1 MNTLRGRLIGSFL
14 TVILLALGGLG
25 YTAFSLSRDALMEL
39 GQKEGIALAKGVA
52 VETNLF
58 VEGVANLLKSVASS
72 STLQSMNWEL
82 QRPALESGLKGTYSF
97 ETVFVLDLQG
107 EARTLDGATANY
119 GDREYFKAVRD
130 TGKLFVS
137 NPQVSRAT
145 GNNVVVFAVPIFGE
159 GNALVGVLAASVN
172 SEVLMDLYKAV
183 VWGRTGYA
191 FLVGRNGIVAA
202 HPNQEI
208 VGKLNAAEVGP
219 SIPEELA
226 GGVRQALAGQEKVV
240 GYHFQGVDRMAVFEP
255 VAATGWGVGLSSPNE
270 EFLGAV
276 SELRTVLFVVIG
288 VIVLLVVAL
297 SLWLAGSISRPVAL
311 IAQHMEG
318 VAAGDLSRRI
328 PLSSSLREIRNLVR
342 SLNDMIAAQGRTV
355 AAIRDSSREV
365 LEKAEG
371 MSAAVEESRAA
382 ILEVASMTSR
392 VSDRTQDSAAAIE
405 EANAGIEEVSAGAQ
419 AGAQAAVT
427 AGEEAS
433 AIAAVARSGGEAMD
447 AMTGEIGQ
455 VAASQTRAD
464 EAMQQL
470 GKAVTQIGS
479 FVTTIT
485 QIADQTNLLALNAAI
500 EAARAG
506 EAGRGFAVV
515 AEEVRKLAE
524 ESNRAAN
531 NVGTLI
537 NDVSSRTQAALA
549 DNKEAS
555 TQLSALV
562 NRSKETR
569 QLILEMVK
577 KVGNI
582 TESVQSIAATM
593 EEQSASS
600 EEMASGMDQ
609 VAKSSQEISEAVRTI
624 SHSMEEQDSAMEVI
638 AVASEGMVTLSQALE
653 SAVEVFKLEEGSGV
667 VPQPMAALP
676 SRPGRSAASGEKKPG
691 EKRREVSPAPK
702 KR

>member
-1 MNTLRGRLIGSFL
+1 MSTLRGRLIGVFL
-14 TVILLALGGLG
+14 TVVLVALGGLG
-25 YTAFSLSRDALMEL
+25 YTAFTLSREALMDL
-39 GQKEGIALAKGVA
+39 GKKEGVALAKGVA
-52 VETNLF
+52 VETNF
-58 VEGVANLLKSVASS
+58 YVEGVANLLKSVAS
-72 STLQSMNWEL
+72 TPALQSMNWEL
-82 QRPALESGLKGTYSF
+82 QRPALESALKGTYAF
-97 ETVFVLDLQG
+97 ETIFVLNLSG
-107 EARTLDGATANY
+107 EARTLDGVTANY
-119 GDREYFKAVRD
+119 GDREYFLAVRD

-137 NPQVSRAT
+137 NPLVSRAT

-159 GNALVGVLAASVN
+159 GNALVGVLASSVN
-172 SEVLMDLYKAV
+172 AETLMALYKSV
-183 VWGRTGYA
+183 VWGKTGYA

-208 VGKLNAAEVGP
+208 VGKLNASEVGP
-219 SIPEELA
+219 SIPEALA
-226 GGVRQALAGQEKVV
+226 GGVRGALAGKSSVV
-240 GYHFQGVDRMAVFEP
+240 PYEFQGTDRMAAFEP
-255 VAATGWGVGLSSPNE
+255 VTATGWGVGLSSPNE

-276 SELRTVLFVVIG
+276 NELRTILFLVIG
-288 VIVLLVVAL
+288 VIVLVVVAL
-297 SLWLAGSISRPVAL
+297 SLWLAGSISRPVAA
-311 IAQHMEG
+311 IAHHMEG
-318 VAAGDLSRRI
+318 VASGDLSRRI
-328 PLSSSLREIRNLVR
+328 TLSSSLREIRNLVT
-342 SLNDMIAAQGRTV
+342 SLNEMIAAQGRTV
-355 AAIRDSSREV
+355 ASIRDSSREV
-365 LEKAEG
+365 LEKAES

-392 VSDRTQDSAAAIE
+392 VSDRTQDAAAAIE

-419 AGAQAAVT
+419 AGAHAAVA
-427 AGEEAS
+427 AGEEAA
-433 AIAAVARSGGEAMD
+433 AIATVARSGGEAMD

-464 EAMQQL
+464 DAMQQL

-524 ESNRAAN
+524 ESNRAAH

-537 NDVSSRTQAALA
+537 NDVSSRTQAALT

-577 KVGNI
+577 KVGHI

-593 EEQSASS
+593 EEQSAAA

-624 SHSMEEQDSAMEVI
+624 SHSMEEQDAAMEII
-638 AVASEGMVTLSQALE
+638 AVASEGMVSLSQALE
-653 SAVEVFKLEEGSGV
+653 SAVEVFKLDESSGV
-667 VPQPMAALP
+667 TPHPVAALP
-676 SRPGRSAASGEKKPG
+676 GAPRKIPSSGAKERGASTPP
-691 EKRREVSPAPK
+691 KRR
-702 KR
+702 

>member
-52 VETNLF
+52 VETDLF

-107 EARTLDGATANY
+107 EARTLEGATANY

-355 AAIRDSSREV
+355 
-365 LEKAEG
+365 
-371 MSAAVEESRAA
+371 AA

-691 EKRREVSPAPK
+691 EKRKEVSPAPK